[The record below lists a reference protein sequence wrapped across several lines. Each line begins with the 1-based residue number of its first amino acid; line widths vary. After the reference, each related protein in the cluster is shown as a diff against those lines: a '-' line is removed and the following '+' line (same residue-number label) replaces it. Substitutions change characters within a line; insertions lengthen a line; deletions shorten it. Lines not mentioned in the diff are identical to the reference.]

1 MRQIAEDVKNSA
13 YEIIEK
19 KKATYYGIAMSV
31 KRICEAIMR
40 DEKSIFPVS
49 FMHHGSYG
57 IKDISLSM
65 PAIVGKDGI
74 EAEVPI
80 SLDRDEEEMLHKSAD
95 VLKEG
100 ISRFFG

>member
-1 MRQIAEDVKNSA
+1 MCREYLYTTFAK
-13 YEIIEK
+13 
-19 KKATYYGIAMSV
+19 YYGIAMSV

-57 IKDISLSM
+57 IDDISLSM

-80 SLDRDEEEMLHKSAD
+80 SLSEDEEISLHKSAD
-95 VLKEG
+95 VLKDV
-100 ISRFFG
+100 IHQFFI